1 MKNKISGNLLCPALF
16 VAAFTWGCSGGSGS
30 AGTEKKAI
38 NLEYLQSKAWK
49 SVEDGMDRSAA
60 EASVWFISVEGKNV
74 VMTGGLTGILNE
86 KGDTLTISN
95 GAHWAAH

>member
-1 MKNKISGNLLCPALF
+1 MKNKISGNLAITVF
-16 VAAFTWGCSGGSGS
+16 VAVFIWSCSGNSTT
-30 AGTEKKAI
+30 TEKQA
-38 NLEYLQSKAWK
+38 NTLEDLQSKAWK
-49 SVEDGMDRSAA
+49 SVEDGMDRSAP

>member
-1 MKNKISGNLLCPALF
+1 MKNKISGNLAITLLLTVF
-16 VAAFTWGCSGGSGS
+16 ILSCSGNSTT
-30 AGTEKKAI
+30 TEKKSI
-38 NLEYLQSKAWK
+38 TLEYLQSKAWK
-49 SVEDGMDRSAA
+49 SVEDGMDRSAS

>member
-1 MKNKISGNLLCPALF
+1 MKSKISGTLSITLF
-16 VAAFTWGCSGGSGS
+16 LSAFIWSCSGGNAS
-30 AGTEKKAI
+30 TETKTTT
-38 NLEYLQSKAWK
+38 LEYLQSKAWK
-49 SVEDGMDRSAA
+49 SVEDGMDRSAP
-60 EASVWFISVEGKNV
+60 EAAVWFISVEGKNV